1 MNRNDFNKI
10 IESTFQEILKLN
22 ATKGEEYS
30 GNIDA
35 LANFKRNAERMG
47 LDPMQVWYVY
57 TAKHFDSISTFIQ
70 DIAKGKVREYSE
82 PITGRADD
90 LIMYF
95 IIFKALYQERINESG
110 GHVESQDAN
119 TQV

>member
-1 MNRNDFNKI
+1 VNRNEFNQI
-10 IESTFQEILKLN
+10 IDDTLTEMLRLSIG
-22 ATKGEEYS
+22 KGGEYS
-30 GNIDA
+30 GADDA
-35 LANFKRNAERMG
+35 FANFKRNAERMG
-47 LDPMQVWYVY
+47 LDPLQVWFVY

-95 IIFKALYQERINESG
+95 IIFKALYQERINEAG
-110 GHVESQDAN
+110 GHVEK
-119 TQV
+119 